1 MSNNKGARSVYQGKG
16 QWVMKTVKR
25 YPNTSLYRELY
36 PKHTVKGN
44 VIIVETYSRTDNWRQ
59 AWESR
64 K

>member
-1 MSNNKGARSVYQGKG
+1 VNNTRGAHSVYRRKA
-16 QWVMKTVKR
+16 QWMMKTVKR

-36 PKHTVKGN
+36 PRHTVKGN
-44 VIIVETYSRTDNWRQ
+44 VIIVETYSWTDNWRE